1 MGMGRRWWL
10 YAALGMVVLTASG
23 IAVAYGD
30 RVGPQVPL
38 VDGTPYPIEIGE
50 DGCPIVPEQVAFVDS
65 PGQFVAPDP
74 SEVILCTRV
83 DIDGDGVPEPA
94 STRTDGFRVP
104 PLQRTLHGQAA
115 AEFAVLLNQLPDRN
129 GAWRDWQRRHSG
141 FWPDAPWDNGS
152 WDAQA
157 ECVSMLMLPVRSFTY
172 VLHYR
177 DRDAVPIIGS
187 CHGWT
192 DGTRTRIPI
201 TYTPP
206 HLTDEFIALY
216 ESQS

>member
-1 MGMGRRWWL
+1 MRRFWL
-10 YAALGMVVLTASG
+10 LTALGVVVVAAG
-23 IAVAYGD
+23 GVAVAYAV
-30 RVGPQVPL
+30 RTGPQFPL
-38 VDGTPYPIEIGE
+38 VEGTPYPIEIGE
-50 DGCPIVPEQVAFVDS
+50 DGCPVVPADVPFVDS

-83 DIDGDGVPEPA
+83 DNDGDGVPEPPG
-94 STRTDGFRVP
+94 TGTDAFPVP
-104 PLQRTLHGQAA
+104 PRQRTLHGPAA
-115 AEFAVLLNQLPDRN
+115 AQFAGLLNQLPDRN

-141 FWPDAPWDNGS
+141 FWPDAPWDNGA
-152 WDAQA
+152 WDAHG
-157 ECVSMLMLPVRSFTY
+157 ECFSTLMLPDRSFAF
-172 VLHYR
+172 LLRYR
-177 DRDAVPIIGS
+177 DATVAIIGS

-216 ESQS
+216 GSSS

>member
-1 MGMGRRWWL
+1 
-10 YAALGMVVLTASG
+10 MVVLTVTVSEV
-23 IAVAYGD
+23 AVAYAG
-30 RVGPQVPL
+30 RVGPQFPL
-38 VDGTPYPIEIGE
+38 VYGTPYPIELGE
-50 DGCPIVPEQVAFVDS
+50 DGCPVVPERVPFVDS

-83 DIDGDGVPEPA
+83 DNDGDGMPEPP
-94 STRTDGFRVP
+94 SPGTDGFGVP
-104 PLQRTLHGQAA
+104 PLQRILHGQAA

-141 FWPDAPWDNGS
+141 FWPDAPWDNGP
-152 WDAQA
+152 WDAEA
-157 ECVSMLMLPVRSFTY
+157 DCINLLMLPVRSFAY

-177 DRDAVPIIGS
+177 DRDAVPIMGS

-192 DGTRTRIPI
+192 DGIRTRIPI

-206 HLTDEFIALY
+206 HLTDKFIALY